1 MIVLWLL
8 LAFAA
13 GLLVGALA
21 LPGAAGAIA
30 RRRAEGPWRKLLG
43 TAFSRVVA
51 GEHGEA
57 ARLLRSAVELAPGDD
72 GLVLLLG
79 EELRRAGDLAR
90 AARVPDLLLARREL
104 QPDIR
109 AAALLLRGR
118 ILEAEGRWREALDAY
133 GEALLALPRSE
144 EILVA
149 TERLLSRLRRWDEAI
164 EVSRR
169 LVRVNPERGRIVLAR
184 RHVLEARE
192 RLAEGNAEEALAA
205 AREAARNWPDM
216 GAGELTRGDALYQ
229 LGRHRRAREAWL
241 EAARVQPRLAPL
253 VLDRLEHLEGGEG
266 RAAVRGFAEQALG
279 ELGEEPRARG
289 RILAWLADDALRRG
303 DAEAARG
310 WLERLRRDHP
320 GVQATARLEARL
332 AAAGT
337 APPPSLARLLERWA
351 ADPPWPDPW
360 RCTRCGAESPE
371 FRWRCRSCLGWETL
385 S

>member
-51 GEHGEA
+51 GEHREA
-57 ARLLRSAVELAPGDD
+57 ARLLRSAVELVPGDD
-72 GLVLLLG
+72 GLMLLLG
-79 EELRRAGDLAR
+79 EELRRSGDLAR
-90 AARVPDLLLARREL
+90 AARVPDLLLARRDL
-104 QPDIR
+104 QPDVR

-118 ILEAEGRWREALDAY
+118 LLEAEGRWREALDAY
-133 GEALLALPRSE
+133 GEALEALPRSE

-149 TERLLSRLRRWDEAI
+149 TERLLSRLRRWDEAV

-184 RHVLEARE
+184 RRVLEARE
-192 RLAEGNAEEALAA
+192 HLAEGNPEGAL
-205 AREAARNWPDM
+205 EAARQATRDWPDM

-229 LGRHRRAREAWL
+229 LGRHRQAREAWL
-241 EAARVQPRLAPL
+241 EAARLHPRLAPL
-253 VLDRLEHLEGGEG
+253 VLDRLEHLEGDEG
-266 RAAVRGFAEQALG
+266 RPAVRGFAEQAL
-279 ELGEEPRARG
+279 EDLVDEPRARG

-303 DAEAARG
+303 DIEAARG

-320 GVQATARLEARL
+320 GTQATARLAARL

-337 APPPSLARLLERWA
+337 TPPAPLARLLDQWA
-351 ADPPWPDPW
+351 AEPPWPDPW
-360 RCTRCGAESPE
+360 RCTRCGAESAE
-371 FRWRCRSCLGWETL
+371 FRWRCQSCQGWETL